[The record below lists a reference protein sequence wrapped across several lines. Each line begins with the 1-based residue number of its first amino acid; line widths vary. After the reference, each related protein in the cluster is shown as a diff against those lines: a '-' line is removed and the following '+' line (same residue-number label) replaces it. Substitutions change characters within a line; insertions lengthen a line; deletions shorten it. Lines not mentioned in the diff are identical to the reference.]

1 LKFCSSRGPTVSGD
15 DVLVVG
21 VLVVGC
27 AVLCANARD
36 GPSKSPAANSAT
48 VKRRTALIVSRM
60 PWIAPSRGALLAH
73 AQQSAAL
80 QAQAR

>member
-15 DVLVVG
+15 AVLPG
-21 VLVVGC
+21 GC
-27 AVLCANARD
+27 AEFWASASD
-36 GPSKSPAANSAT
+36 GASESAAANSAT
-48 VKRRTALIVSRM
+48 VKRRTALIVSRL
-60 PWIAPSRGALLAH
+60 PWIAPSRGALPAH